1 MARVKEAKMRHSI
14 ATGLV
19 LGALL
24 GSTTGVRA
32 GEPPSGDDDLAVV
45 KKAVATEPTPAPR
58 IALAREGSR
67 SEAGEARPRTTAEP
81 RWLKVRVV
89 ESGSHKSR
97 VTVNLP
103 LAMVRALGDDFPI
116 DLGSAH
122 LRLSEVLKSLESG
135 EPLVEVKKPDTT
147 VRVWVE

>member
-1 MARVKEAKMRHSI
+1 MRYERR
-14 ATGLV
+14 TGI
-19 LGALL
+19 LL
-24 GSTTGVRA
+24 GLLLGLATSGLA
-32 GEPPSGDDDLAVV
+32 GEEPRADDDLAVV
-45 KKAVATEPTPAPR
+45 KKAVSTDPTPAPKM
-58 IALAREGSR
+58 ARASSPSKGDLQAPKARS
-67 SEAGEARPRTTAEP
+67 SEA

-89 ESGSHKSR
+89 ESGAHKSR

-122 LRLSEVLKSLESG
+122 LRLSEVLQTLESG
-135 EPLVEVKKPDTT
+135 EPLVEVKSPDAT

>member
-1 MARVKEAKMRHSI
+1 MRNPI
-14 ATGLV
+14 ATGLL
-19 LGALL
+19 LGVLL

-32 GEPPSGDDDLAVV
+32 GEPPTGDDDLAVV

-67 SEAGEARPRTTAEP
+67 SEAGEARPRIAEP

-89 ESGSHKSR
+89 ESGAHKSR

-116 DLGSAH
+116 DMGSAH